1 MRVQAAGSSP
11 TDAECDAVTPTFVY
25 AATVERLVDAD
36 TVDVDLDLGMR
47 VHMKTRLRVA
57 HVDAPERY
65 TTEGRDAIM
74 FATGQKPDKYGRA
87 LADIVLPDGQDYA
100 RLLVDAGHAVPYE
113 GGPR

>member
-36 TVDVDLDLGMR
+36 
-47 VHMKTRLRVA
+47 HMKTRLRVA